1 MTRYMGLTRLAVVA
15 MALIVL
21 VAMAPA
27 LAVGGEGE
35 SWPSFNESPGCGS
48 LWAIGPNAEAM
59 GPLDRDTILRGPQA
73 AYFGRTVGQVADS
86 LVPWAVPM
94 SDGEVLQVHLRT
106 LPALQQVAVSLRQAT
121 TRGWAYDITSTQ
133 TFGYNSRTVGGKYR
147 ISQHSFGNA
156 VDVNSWSNPSTR
168 GPLVTDMP
176 AWFVR
181 AWTDAGFCWGGDWVD
196 QSDAMHFSWR
206 GPSFGSRARHLPKIY
221 PPLTDVDDFSSVTFQ
236 ADVPRPVT
244 ADRFEILM
252 DADGD
257 SAIDVVSLAHR
268 GESLVVEV
276 ASARSGYVECA
287 TATFDVLGRIKGS
300 TAIPGDWDGDG
311 ISDIW
316 LIDDTDGI
324 VVSPLLRTTG
334 FSPGPSVRLDVQEG
348 DRYLAADFDVDGW
361 SDLYIL
367 RHTGQGWN
375 LEIRSGQDRLS
386 SILATAFFSGDA
398 TSRFTAI
405 DRDLDQ
411 VPDLVALGPSSI
423 LVLDGAS
430 GFVTVEPSSLDVTGA
445 SDIAGTDFDGDGRH
459 DLAVLV
465 DGELTI
471 HAGNTPLDG
480 TDPTSWFLSP
490 PDFMCDVESTS
501 NAR

>member
-1 MTRYMGLTRLAVVA
+1 VIQFRLSTRVAIAAVVCA
-15 MALIVL
+15 IVG
-21 VAMAPA
+21 ATAPA

-35 SWPSFNESPGCGS
+35 SWPSFNESDGCGS
-48 LWAIGPNAEAM
+48 PWSIGPNAETM
-59 GPLDRDTILRGPQA
+59 GHLDPDTLLRGPQA
-73 AYFGRTVGQVADS
+73 AYFGRTVGQVVDS
-86 LVPWAVPM
+86 LVPWQVPM
-94 SDGEVLQVHLRT
+94 SDGEVLRVHRTT
-106 LPALQQVAVSLRQAT
+106 LPALQKVAASLTQITA
-121 TRGWAYDITSTQ
+121 RGWVYDISSRE
-133 TFGYNSRTVGGKYR
+133 TFGYTPRTVGGRYR
-147 ISQHSFGNA
+147 VSQHSFGNA
-156 VDVNSWSNPSTR
+156 VDVNSWSNPSTE

-181 AWTDAGFCWGGDWVD
+181 AWTDAGFCWGGDWID

-206 GPSFGSRARHLPKIY
+206 GPNFGSRAGHLPSSY

-244 ADRFEILM
+244 AARFEILM

-257 SAIDVVSLAHR
+257 SAIDVVSLANR
-268 GESLVVEV
+268 GEALVVEV
-276 ASARSGYVECA
+276 SSARSGYAECA
-287 TATFDVLGRIKGS
+287 IATFKVPGRIRGS

-311 ISDIW
+311 IADIW

-324 VVSPLLRTTG
+324 VVSPLLRTDG
-334 FSPGPSVRLDVQEG
+334 FSPTEPVRLDRPRG

-367 RHTGQGWN
+367 RDTGQGWN

-398 TSRFTAI
+398 ASRFTAI

-411 VPDLVALGPSSI
+411 VPDLVALGSSSMS
-423 LVLDGAS
+423 VLNGAS
-430 GFVTVEPSSLDVTGA
+430 GFMTVERSTLDVTGA

-459 DLAVLV
+459 DLAVLF

-471 HAGNTPLDG
+471 HSGNTPLEG
-480 TDPTSWFLSP
+480 AEPTSWFLSP
-490 PDFMCDVESTS
+490 DFTCDVESTG